1 MKPWILQEIIQR
13 MSMKKQVYQPLGR
26 WHIDPCPT
34 KFGTKVD
41 RANEDH
47 CGPCGS
53 TPVAAKQEE
62 NAYGRKDKRQ

>member
-1 MKPWILQEIIQR
+1 MKPWILQELIQF
-13 MSMKKQVYQPLGR
+13 MALKKQKVYQPLGR

-47 CGPCGS
+47 CGPCGFS
-53 TPVAAKQEE
+53 EPSAKKDE
-62 NAYGRKDKRQ
+62 NKDKKA